1 MRMCQVRKVKLSNEC
16 EVEKTWDQLTSTI
29 KNMSFAPRELPGRSV
44 QFPPIPVPLMKHNW
58 RWFLN
63 FIDSFFTL
71 GKDSQIPSAYALVIT
86 K

>member
-1 MRMCQVRKVKLSNEC
+1 
-16 EVEKTWDQLTSTI
+16 
-29 KNMSFAPRELPGRSV
+29 MSFAPRELPGRSV